1 MSESEENKRKKFI
14 VLDDY
19 YSNFYPK
26 SYAEA
31 LTNTNFKLSEK
42 IKKALYVSEI
52 DALNKDVFL
61 DELINDNY
69 D

>member
-1 MSESEENKRKKFI
+1 MSKSEEDKRKKF
-14 VLDDY
+14 LDDY

-31 LTNTNFKLSEK
+31 LTSPHFKPSEK

-52 DALNKDVFL
+52 DAINKDVFI
-61 DELINDNY
+61 DDLINDNY